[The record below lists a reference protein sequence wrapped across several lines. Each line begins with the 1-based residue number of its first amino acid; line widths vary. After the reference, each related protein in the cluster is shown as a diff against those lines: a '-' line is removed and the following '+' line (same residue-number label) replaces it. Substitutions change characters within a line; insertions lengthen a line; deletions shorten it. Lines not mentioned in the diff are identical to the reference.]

1 MTKSDIEIESAAPVE
16 TPIST
21 EIPKDE
27 KTFEQVV
34 AESHS
39 TINDQML
46 NNEPKKKRGPYKKR
60 DGSTAAPEKS
70 AAPIVEKQAIGDISG
85 PLKLPLIAISKG
97 PAIKYQIPELAFSDE
112 EASMLAQS
120 ISELANAFI
129 PDVNTMNP
137 KVAAV
142 MSFGLVASSI
152 GFSKYMIFQEKY
164 RPAFVEKAPEK
175 QTENKELQNAAPV
188 MAGSIFQKVQV

>member
-1 MTKSDIEIESAAPVE
+1 MTNSDIEIEPATPVE
-16 TPIST
+16 TPISS
-21 EIPKDE
+21 EIPKEE

-39 TINDQML
+39 TIKDQME

-70 AAPIVEKQAIGDISG
+70 TAPAIEKQPVGDISG

-97 PAIKYQIPELAFSDE
+97 PAIKYKIPELAFSDE

-120 ISELANAFI
+120 ISEIANAFI

-142 MSFGLVASSI
+142 MSFSLVAGSI

-164 RPAFVEKAPEK
+164 RPAFVEKVVEK
-175 QTENKELQNAAPV
+175 QVEVKNSQEAAPV